1 MSDTNASEVFNKLS
15 TAEWIISAGAAWIL
29 VVVYFIGNRIQ
40 YEYFSSVQVIVA
52 PLSLAVLLAI
62 FVRHGGNESAWT
74 KLYPGTVNL
83 AGVVIVAF
91 AVMDLFNGLANDF
104 SESGEFYE
112 ITLYVAAAVIGGGL
126 FQLRQESDSGEATS
140 F

>member
-1 MSDTNASEVFNKLS
+1 MSDTQPGEVFNNLS
-15 TAEWIISAGAAWIL
+15 TAEWMIAAGSAWIL
-29 VVVYFIGNRIQ
+29 VVVYLIGNRIQ
-40 YEYFSSVQVIVA
+40 YEYFASVQLIAA
-52 PLSLAVLLAI
+52 PLSLAVLLAV
-62 FVRHGGNESAWT
+62 FVRNAGNESAWN

-91 AVMDLFNGLANDF
+91 VAMDLLNGLANDF

-112 ITLYVAAAVIGGGL
+112 ITLYIAAAVMAVGL
-126 FQLRQESDSGEATS
+126 FQLRQEGTSGEVTS